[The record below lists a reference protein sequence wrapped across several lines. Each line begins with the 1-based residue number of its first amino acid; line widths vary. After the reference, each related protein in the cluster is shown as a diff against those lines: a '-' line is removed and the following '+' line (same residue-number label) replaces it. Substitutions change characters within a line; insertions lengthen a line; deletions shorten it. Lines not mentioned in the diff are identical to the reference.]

1 MADVGSIPPAIRGV
15 SMLDGFDS
23 QEHYRSVAVSQMKQY
38 MRYGPENYK
47 EDWNQA
53 IAISQLM
60 ALNPTESLELLLD
73 RAMMRIE
80 AYLQNNPDARPW
92 EEA

>member
-1 MADVGSIPPAIRGV
+1 MIEDFNAG
-15 SMLDGFDS
+15 
-23 QEHYRSVAVSQMKQY
+23 EHYRSVAVAHMKQA
-38 MRYGPENYK
+38 MRYGPENFK

-60 ALNPTESLELLLD
+60 AVSYSESLELLLD

-80 AYLQNNPDARPW
+80 AYLLNNPEARPW
-92 EEA
+92 EV

>member
-1 MADVGSIPPAIRGV
+1 
-15 SMLDGFDS
+15 MLDGFDS
-23 QEHYRSVAVSQMKQY
+23 GEHYRSVAIAHMKQA

-60 ALNPTESLELLLD
+60 AVSYSESLELLLD

-80 AYLQNNPDARPW
+80 AYLLNNPDERPF
-92 EEA
+92 